1 VKEVSGNLRKDGE
14 WLPIGT
20 TVAGL
25 AGEFFLVT
33 GSGKFFRNIKSA
45 PEANITIIEIN
56 ESGDKYRICW
66 GLTGGGVPT
75 CELPTHLTNHEV
87 KKKATNGQYR
97 IIYHA
102 HPSNTIALTFVLPLN
117 DEIFTR
123 ELWEMMPE
131 CPVVFPKGIGIVDWM
146 PPSSEEIAIATG
158 KKMETYD
165 VAVWAHHGM
174 FCAGDGFGVVF
185 GLMETV
191 EKAAE
196 ILVKVLSMAGGKRQ
210 TIGVEDFRKLDGLF
224 GLGLDERFLFGK

>member
-1 VKEVSGNLRKDGE
+1 
-14 WLPIGT
+14 
-20 TVAGL
+20 
-25 AGEFFLVT
+25 
-33 GSGKFFRNIKSA
+33 
-45 PEANITIIEIN
+45 
-56 ESGDKYRICW
+56 
-66 GLTGGGVPT
+66 
-75 CELPTHLTNHEV
+75 
-87 KKKATNGQYR
+87 
-97 IIYHA
+97 
-102 HPSNTIALTFVLPLN
+102 LTFVLPLN

-174 FCAGDGFGVVF
+174 FCAGDDFGVVF

-210 TIGVEDFRKLDGLF
+210 TIRVEDFKKLDKLF
-224 GLGLDERFLFGK
+224 GLGLDERFL